1 MLNYPMNQMNSMHQ
15 MHQMPQSIVV
25 YPVDPYVV
33 ETLKSVIGKQ
43 VVLETTRGGVSGCVV
58 DVKPDHVVLDTRGR
72 KFFVRIS
79 EIVWIMPE

>member
-43 VVLETTRGGVSGCVV
+43 VVLETTRGGISGCVV
-58 DVKPDHVVLDTRGR
+58 HVKPDHVVLDARGR
-72 KFFVRIS
+72 KFFVRIC

>member
-1 MLNYPMNQMNSMHQ
+1 MNSMHQ

-33 ETLKSVIGKQ
+33 ETLRSVIGKH
-43 VVLETTRGGVSGCVV
+43 VLLETTRGGISGCVV
-58 DVKPDHVVLDTRGR
+58 DVKPDHVVLETRGR
-72 KFFVRIS
+72 NFYVRIS